1 MSLTSGYKLQQIT
14 EKTMGKNKTGE
25 TVYPFL
31 NGKDFELTAKGR
43 GTTWLS
49 GDMDS
54 LPVKPKWPPYPRYPT
69 HLKMDISRSR
79 LLHDRFLNMERGSIR
94 MKMIFSDKYKS
105 SQRISFKKNRST

>member
-1 MSLTSGYKLQQIT
+1 MSLTSGYKLQQVT
-14 EKTMGKNKTGE
+14 EKTMGKKKTGE
-25 TVYPFL
+25 TIYPFL
-31 NGKDFELTAKGR
+31 NGRDFELTAKGR

-79 LLHDRFLNMERGSIR
+79 LYMTGF
-94 MKMIFSDKYKS
+94 
-105 SQRISFKKNRST
+105 